1 MMAGMVI
8 YGLINSIIFTLI
20 AIGFTLTFGIS
31 GIANFAYG
39 AFYVAGAYITW
50 HLLNSLGFSYPLAIA
65 ISILVTGLSGALIY
79 RFVLFRVRGIVL
91 SEVIATFGLGIGFL
105 ELFRCIGLTGYD
117 YKLPKFVDGS
127 LEIFGVYVDYQRLI
141 IIVLG
146 ALLVLFLWFFTHR
159 TKMGLAFRAIAQ
171 DEDTALNFGIESD
184 RTAMLS
190 LGMGASLAAIAAIAI
205 MPLSL
210 IAVEEG
216 NNILILALAVGI
228 VGGMESTV
236 GVIIASLIFGF
247 SQIIVATYL
256 SPNYTM
262 IVMLAAIILILLVK
276 PSGLF
281 GKYKELEERI

>member
-1 MMAGMVI
+1 MAGMFI

-39 AFYVAGAYITW
+39 AFYVGGAYMSW
-50 HLLNSLGFSYPLAIA
+50 HLLSSLGLSYPLAIA
-65 ISILVTGLSGALIY
+65 ISIVATGLSGALIY

-127 LEIFGVYVDYQRLI
+127 LALFDVYVDYHRLI
-141 IIVLG
+141 IIALG
-146 ALLVLFLWFFTHR
+146 AVLVLFLWFFIHR

-190 LGMGASLAAIAAIAI
+190 MGMGGALAAVAAIAI

-216 NNILILALAVGI
+216 NHVLILALAVGI

-262 IVMLAAIILILLVK
+262 IVMLAAIILILLIK

>member
-1 MMAGMVI
+1 MAGMLI
-8 YGLINSIIFTLI
+8 YGLINSIIFALI
-20 AIGFTLTFGIS
+20 TIGFTLTFGIS
-31 GIANFAYG
+31 GIANFAHG
-39 AFYVAGAYITW
+39 AFYVAGAYISW
-50 HLLNSLGFSYPLAIA
+50 HLLNSLGFPYPLAIA
-65 ISILVTGLSGALIY
+65 ISVLVTGFFGAILY
-79 RFVLFRVRGIVL
+79 RFVLFRVRGVIL

-105 ELFRCIGLTGYD
+105 ELFRCLGLTGYD

-127 LEIFGVYVDYQRLI
+127 LELLGVYVDYQRLI

-146 ALLVLFLWFFTHR
+146 AVLLLFLWFFTHH
-159 TKMGLAFRAIAQ
+159 TKTGLAFRAIAQ
-171 DEDTALNFGIESD
+171 DEHTALNFGVESD

-190 LGMGASLAAIAAIAI
+190 LGMGGALAAIAAIAI

-216 NNILILALAVGI
+216 HHILILALAVGI
-228 VGGMESTV
+228 VGGMESTM
-236 GVIIASLIFGF
+236 GVIVASLIFGL

-262 IVMLAAIILILLVK
+262 IVMLAAIILILLIR

-281 GKYKELEERI
+281 GKFKELEERI

>member
-1 MMAGMVI
+1 MAGMLI
-8 YGLINSIIFTLI
+8 YGLINSIIFALI
-20 AIGFTLTFGIS
+20 TIGFTLTFGIS
-31 GIANFAYG
+31 GIANFAHG
-39 AFYVAGAYITW
+39 AFYVAGAYISW
-50 HLLNSLGFSYPLAIA
+50 HLLNSLGFPYPLAIA
-65 ISILVTGLSGALIY
+65 ISVLVTGFFGAILY
-79 RFVLFRVRGIVL
+79 RFVIFRVRGIIL

-105 ELFRCIGLTGYD
+105 ELFRCLGLTGYD

-127 LEIFGVYVDYQRLI
+127 LELLGVYVDYQRLI

-146 ALLVLFLWFFTHR
+146 AVLLLFLWFFTHH
-159 TKMGLAFRAIAQ
+159 TKIGLAFRAIAQ
-171 DEDTALNFGIESD
+171 DEHTALNFGVESD

-190 LGMGASLAAIAAIAI
+190 LGMGASLAALAAIAI

-216 NNILILALAVGI
+216 LHILILALAVGI
-228 VGGMESTV
+228 VGGMESTM

-262 IVMLAAIILILLVK
+262 IVMLAAIILILLIR

-281 GKYKELEERI
+281 GKFKELEERI

>member
-1 MMAGMVI
+1 MVGILI
-8 YGLINSIIFTLI
+8 YGLINSIVFTLI

-39 AFYVAGAYITW
+39 AFYVAGAYISW
-50 HLLNSLGFSYPLAIA
+50 HLLNSLHLSYPLAIA
-65 ISILVTGLSGALIY
+65 LSVLITGLSGAVLY
-79 RFVLFRVRGIVL
+79 RLVLFRVRGIIL
-91 SEVIATFGLGIGFL
+91 AEVIATFGLGIGFL
-105 ELFRCIGLTGYD
+105 ELFRCLGLTGYD

-127 LEIFGVYVDYQRLI
+127 IDLFGVYVDYQRLI
-141 IIVLG
+141 IVALG
-146 ALLVLFLWFFTHR
+146 ALLMLFLWFFTHH

-171 DEDTALNFGIESD
+171 DEHTALTFGIESD

-190 LGMGASLAAIAAIAI
+190 LGMGAALAAVGAIAI

-216 NNILILALAVGI
+216 NHILILALAVGI
-228 VGGMESTV
+228 VGGMESTL

-247 SQIIVATYL
+247 SQMIVATYL

-262 IVMLAAIILILLVK
+262 IVMLAAIILILLIK

-281 GKYKELEERI
+281 GKFKELEERI